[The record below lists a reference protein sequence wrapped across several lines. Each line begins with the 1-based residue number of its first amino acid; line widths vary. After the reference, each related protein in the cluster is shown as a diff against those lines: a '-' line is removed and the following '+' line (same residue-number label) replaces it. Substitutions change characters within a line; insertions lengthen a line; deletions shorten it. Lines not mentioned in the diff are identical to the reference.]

1 MNSADAD
8 LYEVGDYK
16 PSAAD
21 DQRSLLPAEILD
33 QYKTMT
39 REVGRHTYHS
49 AIDCMSLYRTQF
61 MVQMH
66 VLINFIKLAIK
77 RLCTTV

>member
-39 REVGRHTYHS
+39 REVRPHTYHS
-49 AIDCMSLYRTQF
+49 AKYCTGLYRTQF
-61 MVQMH
+61 KIFKLQMH
-66 VLINFIKLAIK
+66 VLIIKLN
-77 RLCTTV
+77 